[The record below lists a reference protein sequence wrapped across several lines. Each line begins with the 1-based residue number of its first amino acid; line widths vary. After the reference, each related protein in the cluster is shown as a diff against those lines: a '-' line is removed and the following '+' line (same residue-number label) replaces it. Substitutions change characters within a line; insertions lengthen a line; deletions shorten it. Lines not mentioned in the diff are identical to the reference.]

1 MVNNDEQ
8 MDRSVNIFTSQ
19 NDRVL
24 KDGLKTHRGL
34 MLGLDSHAL
43 FLRLN

>member
-8 MDRSVNIFTSQ
+8 TDRSVDIFTFQ
-19 NDRVL
+19 NVRVL
-24 KDGLKTHRGL
+24 KDGLKIHRRL
-34 MLGLDSHAL
+34 MLGLGSHAL

>member
-19 NDRVL
+19 NVRVL
-24 KDGLKTHRGL
+24 KDGLKTHRRL